1 MDMEKIGGQKKSLSE
16 YTVYLELLGFRRQKF
31 DIIFVENLT
40 ITTIV
45 RQIRSSIVPDCW
57 FYCGS
62 LAVQKLKRFGEHQW
76 ILA

>member
-45 RQIRSSIVPDCW
+45 RQIRSSIVPDSS

-62 LAVQKLKRFGEHQW
+62 LDR
-76 ILA
+76 